1 MRQASVFDYQL
12 LYWFSA
18 WDNAL
23 QNTPA
28 SAFSP
33 FSSRPF
39 PLPLPYALGP
49 FSSSPFLFLF
59 AFVRLCKSKGALF
72 CLKEHCSV
80 CTVLC
85 HLLVSVNGRCGGVVF
100 SFFFGVG
107 GIDSHLFVG
116 MHIYHCGVCACVV
129 GLDIPPLQRTVVH
142 WKVHRPDLI
151 TVSLTAVVGLGQGG
165 LQCSA

>member
-1 MRQASVFDYQL
+1 MQMRQASVFDYQL

-100 SFFFGVG
+100 SFFFRG
-107 GIDSHLFVG
+107 GGYWFPLICWYA
-116 MHIYHCGVCACVV
+116 HISLWGLRVCRWAWYSSPAAHCG
-129 GLDIPPLQRTVVH
+129 
-142 WKVHRPDLI
+142 
-151 TVSLTAVVGLGQGG
+151 SLEG
-165 LQCSA
+165 S